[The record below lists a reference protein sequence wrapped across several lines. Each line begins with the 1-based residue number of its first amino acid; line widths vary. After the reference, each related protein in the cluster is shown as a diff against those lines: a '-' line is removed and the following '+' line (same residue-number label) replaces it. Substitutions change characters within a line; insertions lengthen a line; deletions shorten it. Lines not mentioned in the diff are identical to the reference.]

1 MLVSMDQRMKRQLIK
16 VRKAV
21 KRKLQ
26 ALKEGVAGQ
35 ERMLSKTYEPIT
47 KSIRN
52 LKTEISDEIK
62 AEVKRE
68 KELPWI
74 KEEEVAVTS
83 TPAKSPPKKIRR
95 SDASTATDVNNPAFP
110 SFLQLQDIGEV
121 DTTSAKESTMQ
132 TLEEEAFDRAKQDYL
147 DYINGPLFA
156 EFLEEFDPL
165 PRVYVEGLIKDFQ
178 NEYNSDEENLRRDK
192 VRYEWTTNK
201 FFIGDSEIT
210 FTGPNLCLGGV
221 LCYKGT
227 VGLYELL
234 FKLHSNYPFSL
245 KEKNDY
251 AEILKRTSAIYN
263 LRPQLS
269 KTGGRG
275 LLLDVNDK
283 PVEYRYWDNVNELC
297 DRLKLLIASTH
308 AGNTSHNN
316 EIISILEELRECG
329 IIE

>member
-1 MLVSMDQRMKRQLIK
+1 MDRKIKSQLIK
-16 VRKAV
+16 VRNAV

-35 ERMLSKTYEPIT
+35 ELMLTKTYAPIT
-47 KSIRN
+47 KSIRD
-52 LKTEISDEIK
+52 LKTGLSNEIK

-68 KELPWI
+68 KELPWT
-74 KEEEVAVTS
+74 KDEVAVTS

-95 SDASTATDVNNPAFP
+95 SDASTVTDVNIPAFP

-121 DTTSAKESTMQ
+121 DTTTAKEPTMQ
-132 TLEEEAFDRAKQDYL
+132 TSEEEAFDRAKQDYL
-147 DYINGPLFA
+147 DYINGPMFA

-165 PRVYVEGLIKDFQ
+165 PRVYVEGLIKDMHD
-178 NEYNSDEENLRRDK
+178 EYNSNENNLRRDK

-227 VGLYELL
+227 IGLYELL
-234 FKLHSNYPFSL
+234 FKLHSNYPYSL
-245 KEKNDY
+245 KEKNEY
-251 AEILKRTSAIYN
+251 AEILKRSSAIYN

-275 LLLDVNDK
+275 LLLDLNDK
-283 PVEYRYWDNVNELC
+283 HVEYKYFDDVNELC
-297 DRLKLLIASTH
+297 DRLKLLIASAH